1 MKKTEVKLISE
12 LILNSRRS
20 DRELAKAVGVSQPTV
35 GRMIKKLEKE
45 GYIREYT
52 IVPDFQRLGYHLMA
66 LIFVKLKQGLTA
78 EKIEE
83 TRRIAQESLKTG
95 PFEVVMLERGIGLG
109 YDGVFISFH
118 KDYAS
123 YLALKDWF
131 KRFTFLELTKLESFL
146 INLDD
151 KVRYR
156 PLTFAALAKHV
167 LLMAGQE

>member
-1 MKKTEVKLISE
+1 MKKTEVKPISE

-83 TRRIAQESLKTG
+83 ARRIAQESLKTG
-95 PFEVVMLERGIGLG
+95 PFEVVMLERGIGWATTAFSSLSTKTMLPTWRLRTG
-109 YDGVFISFH
+109 SKGS
-118 KDYAS
+118 
-123 YLALKDWF
+123 
-131 KRFTFLELTKLESFL
+131 RFWS
-146 INLDD
+146 
-151 KVRYR
+151 
-156 PLTFAALAKHV
+156 
-167 LLMAGQE
+167 